1 MLKDVTYPAHRRY
14 KSRTQWEPV
23 GFFSECLC
31 NSTQFDLMLGFF
43 SSSAINVLADGFASF
58 LYNGGRMR
66 LIINDILTEQDKAAF
81 ANGTL
86 DTLPFFDLTDL
97 EKLKTTLSERD
108 THFFECLSWLI
119 KNDKLE
125 VKIVAPKEGIGISH
139 TKTGVFDDGQDYV
152 AFDGSCNFSRTALV
166 DNIESLTVSCE
177 WDGNIEAEKAIDIKE
192 DFETVFNGKDET
204 IVYKT
209 TAQVRTQ
216 LVDGF
221 KDKSLTS
228 LLEDEYKLI
237 DRRSKEKDLPSSVK
251 HALEKARQRVS
262 TAINKL
268 KEEKAV
274 TQHDVVITQEVEP
287 SFPYPT
293 GPREYQTQAFE
304 NWKNN
309 NQRGLFNMATGT
321 GKTLT
326 SLNCLLE
333 IYKRNGYYKAII
345 LVPTITLVNQ
355 WEQECEKFHFSNVI
369 KVYSK
374 NSEWR
379 SKIERLQMAEEYKKA
394 KEPSQNFII
403 ISTYASFT
411 RSNVFDILN
420 GFEKSKVLLIADEA
434 HNMGSPT
441 IIKRLGD
448 IKYLRRIG
456 LSATP
461 ERQFDDDTNRKLFKF
476 FGAEKQYTFEYLMEQ
491 AINDGYLCR
500 YFYYPHLVRLTD
512 EEFQKYVELSL
523 KISKYFNYN
532 SNSFEKK
539 DDILMSM
546 LLARK
551 RIIHKAANKLAA
563 FNQIINERYKKNGN
577 LKYSLVY
584 VPEGTKPDY
593 IADSDMFDS
602 TDQVADDIVSD
613 HLIDDYTE
621 AVMKLD
627 KYITVKK
634 FVSGQKDRD
643 KVLSDFASGKLQVLT
658 SMKCLDEGVDVPRSE
673 LAIFCA
679 STGNPRQFIQRRGR
693 ILRKHEDKFMAEIH
707 DLVVAPEVNPG
718 TDSFRMERALL
729 KGELMRVK
737 NFSLLSE
744 NPAFSQI
751 ELKSVMRHYGLNLY
765 NNDHIL

>member
-1 MLKDVTYPAHRRY
+1 MLKEITYPPHRRF
-14 KSRTQWEPV
+14 KSRTQWEPI

-31 NSTQFDLMLGFF
+31 NSRQFDLMLGFF

-81 ANGTL
+81 ANGSL
-86 DTLPFFDLTDL
+86 DNLPFFDLSDL
-97 EKLKTTLSERD
+97 EKLKSTLSERD
-108 THFFECLSWLI
+108 AHFFECLSWLI
-119 KNDKLE
+119 KNDRLE

-139 TKTGVFDDGQDYV
+139 TKTGVFGDGEDYV

-166 DNIESLTVSCE
+166 DNIESLTVCCE
-177 WDGNIEAEKAIDIKE
+177 WDGNIEAEKARDIKE

-204 IVYKT
+204 VVYMT
-209 TAQVRTQ
+209 TDQVRTQ
-216 LVDGF
+216 LADGF
-221 KDKSLTS
+221 KDKSLTI

-237 DRRSKEKDLPSSVK
+237 EQHTKEKELPNSVK
-251 HALEKARQRVS
+251 QALEKAKQRVS
-262 TAINKL
+262 AAINKL
-268 KEEKAV
+268 KEELV
-274 TQHDVVITQEVEP
+274 GHQSGVVSQEDEP
-287 SFPYPT
+287 RFPYPT
-293 GPREYQTQAFE
+293 GPRNYQNQAFE
-304 NWKNN
+304 NWKAN
-309 NQRGLFNMATGT
+309 NQKGLFAMATGT

-355 WEQECEKFHFSNVI
+355 WEKECEKFHFSNVI

-374 NSEWR
+374 NTEWR
-379 SKIERLQMAEEYKKA
+379 SRLENLQMAEEYRKA
-394 KEPSQNFII
+394 KEPSQNFIV

-411 RSNVFDILN
+411 RSNVFEILN

-441 IIKRLGD
+441 IMKRLGD

-461 ERQFDDDTNRKLFKF
+461 ERQFDDDTNRKLFRF
-476 FGAEKQYTFEYLMEQ
+476 FGAEKQYTYEYSMEE
-491 AINDGYLCR
+491 AIKNGVLCR

-512 EEFQKYVELSL
+512 DEFEKYVELSS
-523 KISKYFNYN
+523 KISKYFNFN
-532 SNSFEKK
+532 TCSFDNK

-551 RIIHKAANKLAA
+551 RIVHKAANKLDV
-563 FNQIINERYKKNGN
+563 FNQIITERYRKNGN
-577 LKYSLVY
+577 LKYSLIY

-593 IADSDMFDS
+593 VADSDIFDK
-602 TDQVADDIVSD
+602 TEQVSD
-613 HLIDDYTE
+613 DSDADRLIDDYTE
-621 AVMKLD
+621 AITKLD
-627 KYITVKK
+627 RRVTVKK

-643 KVLSDFASGKLQVLT
+643 KILDDFASGKLQVLT

-693 ILRKHEDKFMAEIH
+693 ILRKHPDKFMAEIH

-718 TDSFRMERALL
+718 SDSFRMERALL

-744 NPAFSQI
+744 NPSYSQL
-751 ELKSVMRHYGLNLY
+751 ELKSVMEHYGLNMY
-765 NNDHIL
+765 NNDHIV